1 MYVYVCVCTHM
12 YIYILALFSDPAEYH
27 TLSHVKHV
35 LATELQP
42 SPDAVFVRFLP
53 PPRDLEGIGNQN
65 LDGRMGVSLVG

>member
-53 PPRDLEGIGNQN
+53 PPRD
-65 LDGRMGVSLVG
+65 